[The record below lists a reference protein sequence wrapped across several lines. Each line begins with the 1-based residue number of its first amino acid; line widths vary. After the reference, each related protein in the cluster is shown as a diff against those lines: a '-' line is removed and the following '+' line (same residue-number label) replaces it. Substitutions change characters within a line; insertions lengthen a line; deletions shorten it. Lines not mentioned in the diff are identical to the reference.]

1 MAKKKSKKKVKVEEE
16 VESVKVQSG
25 QLVNVHYVGTFED
38 GTEFDSSRERE
49 ESISVQVGSGNLI
62 AGFDA
67 ALHGMTVGEV
77 KKITLEPSEAY
88 GEVDP
93 QFVQKVPLQSFPPD
107 FDFKEGSMVQGQN
120 PDGNSVTARIDS
132 VGDDSVVLNF
142 NHPLAGKKLNFEI
155 ELLSVEDQVAE
166 QEE

>member
-1 MAKKKSKKKVKVEEE
+1 MAKKKSKKKVKVEE
-16 VESVKVQSG
+16 ESVKVQSG

-107 FDFKEGSMVQGQN
+107 FDFQEGAMVQGQN

-155 ELLSVEDQVAE
+155 ELLSVEDQVSGQGE
-166 QEE
+166 